1 MMNTIHYFTKQPIR
15 HKYKI
20 SFEIEG
26 AIINL
31 LSSDGVFSKKYID
44 TGTKVLIESIV
55 RKIPIYENAEI
66 LDLGCGYGVIGI
78 TIAKLNPKAKI
89 TMVDINP
96 LAIKLTNENI
106 KLNLVENAI
115 VIRSHLY
122 SQLENRKFDFIISN
136 PPLAAGYKVIFPLI
150 EGAKEHLKE
159 GGRIIIVLRK
169 GINAIPKKMKDVFG
183 NVELLYKRAGYRVF
197 QSIKTS

>member
-1 MMNTIHYFTKQPIR
+1 MNTIHYFTKQPIR

>member
-1 MMNTIHYFTKQPIR
+1 MNTIHYFTKQPTK

-20 SFEIEG
+20 SFELAG
-26 AIINL
+26 TTINL
-31 LSSDGVFSKKYID
+31 LSSNGVFSKKHID

-55 RKIPIYENAEI
+55 EKISIHENAEI
-66 LDLGCGYGVIGI
+66 LDLGCGYGIIGI
-78 TIAKLNPKAKI
+78 TIAKLNPKAKV

-122 SQLENRKFDFIISN
+122 SQLENKKFDFIISN

-150 EGAKEHLKE
+150 EGAKDHLKE
-159 GGRIIIVLRK
+159 RGRIIIVLRK
-169 GINAIPKKMKDVFG
+169 GINTIPKKMKDVFG

>member
-1 MMNTIHYFTKQPIR
+1 MNTIHYFTKQPIR

-106 KLNLVENAI
+106 KLNLVENAM

-122 SQLENRKFDFIISN
+122 SQLENKKFDFIISN

>member
-122 SQLENRKFDFIISN
+122 SQLENKKFDFIISN

>member
-44 TGTKVLIESIV
+44 TGTRVLIESIV

-106 KLNLVENAI
+106 KLNLV
-115 VIRSHLY
+115 
-122 SQLENRKFDFIISN
+122 
-136 PPLAAGYKVIFPLI
+136 P
-150 EGAKEHLKE
+150 
-159 GGRIIIVLRK
+159 
-169 GINAIPKKMKDVFG
+169 
-183 NVELLYKRAGYRVF
+183 
-197 QSIKTS
+197 

>member
-26 AIINL
+26 VIINL

-150 EGAKEHLKE
+150 EEAKEHLKE

>member
-1 MMNTIHYFTKQPIR
+1 MNTIHYFTKQPIR

-122 SQLENRKFDFIISN
+122 SQLENKKFDFIISN